1 VASVFVCPT
10 GMLVGVSS
18 LFVCMH
24 ACVASEHVCI
34 YMHLLAYVYEFLFV
48 WIQI

>member
-24 ACVASEHVCI
+24 ACVALEHVCI
-34 YMHLLAYVYEFLFV
+34 YIYIYIYICICLHMFMKF
-48 WIQI
+48 